1 VTLNPSEA
9 EASRI
14 VDCIHDLVSEII
26 HQAVSDIAEEH
37 RGEDWSEL
45 KTEFCMH
52 MEHSKHML
60 RDALMGKKNMSLNPR
75 PTFTLSPHRLTAHLG
90 GEW

>member
-1 VTLNPSEA
+1 VVTLNPSEA

-60 RDALMGKKNMSLNPR
+60 RDALMGKEEYVFEPKTHIHIIPPPLDGPFR
-75 PTFTLSPHRLTAHLG
+75 R
-90 GEW
+90 